1 MGIARVGWTHE
12 AHRMTRAVR
21 NDEAGAIIGEDRG
34 RGDRVALAIND
45 LLDPLDVLIMQGQ
58 DIVERLRRVPIR
70 PIAELGDSAERV
82 RSALTKLATLLT
94 DVAGAIADGELAAA
108 DDRELPALIDVIL
121 RNAID
126 KAGGRQEDVDLQ
138 LTSLPNRLIWIAL
151 EGTETGRL
159 EKFDVWHVFDAAKRE
174 LGSLGLAVAG
184 QIVTAHGGRILVRST
199 RPRDSRAD
207 LNVRSDTG

>member
-1 MGIARVGWTHE
+1 
-12 AHRMTRAVR
+12 MTRAVR

-94 DVAGAIADGELAAA
+94 DVAGAIADGEMAAA
-108 DDRELPALIDVIL
+108 NDLELPALIDVIL

-138 LTSLPNRLIWIAL
+138 LTSLPNGLIWIAL

-159 EKFDVWHVFDAAKRE
+159 EKFDLWDVFDAAKRE

>member
-1 MGIARVGWTHE
+1 
-12 AHRMTRAVR
+12 MTRAVR
-21 NDEAGAIIGEDRG
+21 SEG
-34 RGDRVALAIND
+34 RDDRVALAIND

-58 DIVERLRRVPIR
+58 DIVERLRRVPVRRIV
-70 PIAELGDSAERV
+70 ELGDSAERV

-94 DVAGAIADGELAAA
+94 DVAGAIADGEMAAA
-108 DDRELPALIDVIL
+108 NDLELPALLDVIL

-138 LTSLPNRLIWIAL
+138 LTSLPNGLIWIAL
-151 EGTETGRL
+151 EGTDRGRL
-159 EKFDVWHVFDAAKRE
+159 EKFDTWDLFDAAKRE

-184 QIVTAHGGRILVRST
+184 QIVTARGGRILVRST

>member
-1 MGIARVGWTHE
+1 
-12 AHRMTRAVR
+12 VR
-21 NDEAGAIIGEDRG
+21 NDEAGAIGEDRG

-45 LLDPLDVLIMQGQ
+45 LLDSLDVLIMQGQ
-58 DIVERLRRVPIR
+58 DIVDRLRRVPIR
-70 PIAELGDSAERV
+70 PIVELGDSAERV
-82 RSALTKLATLLT
+82 RSGLTKLATLLT
-94 DVAGAIADGELAAA
+94 EVAGAIADGEMAAA
-108 DDRELPALIDVIL
+108 NDRELPALIDVIL

-126 KAGGRQEDVDLQ
+126 KAAGRPQDVDLQ
-138 LTSLPNRLIWIAL
+138 LTSLPNGLIWIAL

-159 EKFDVWHVFDAAKRE
+159 EKFDMWDVFDAAKRE

-184 QIVTAHGGRILVRST
+184 QIVTAHGGRILVRSV